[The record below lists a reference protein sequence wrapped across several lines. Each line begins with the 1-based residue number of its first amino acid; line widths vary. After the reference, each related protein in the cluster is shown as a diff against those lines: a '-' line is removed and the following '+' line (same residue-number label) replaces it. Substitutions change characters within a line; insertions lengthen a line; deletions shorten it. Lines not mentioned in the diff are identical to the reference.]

1 MASPSPTRL
10 TKVTV
15 NIKLE
20 TLENRTIFMPGQK
33 VEGHLILSAS
43 HTVDIKLLR
52 IRFSGIVQAQLYKND
67 TSQNVSTMTLFKEI
81 QTFIG
86 SAVPS
91 DPAVSVAAGEQRFPF
106 AFRVPPSQL
115 PASFEGPYGRVRY
128 EVAAVCARPHHLNK
142 LTFLNLTVPSTTDAT
157 DLDLIQPSLA
167 MGQAPVGFW
176 LWKSG
181 HLEVTVSAPKTGF
194 ASEEVVPL
202 KVEITNHSGAGACL
216 KEIYL
221 KQRVTYRTAEDVRGP
236 VTERI
241 HRLSFSEHY
250 SHLTRRINRV
260 INFPIPSTS
269 IMSPTITTS
278 ILDVSHVII
287 VKVVSR
293 ARLSKPVK
301 VELPIVIAGFPAVYF
316 DNYVFRTS
324 TETLPAYETTDNR
337 AVGLISRISQE
348 WAHMRRRSR
357 SGGSSQSQPQG
368 RRGSVASLIS
378 LGTRMGRNGRR
389 RSRSTGETEPFVAGP
404 EWEAIVENL
413 PPIPEIPAQH
423 RRPAGAPVNVN
434 VTPNQMPRPPLT
446 RPRSST
452 DPGSIRPQISEITPT
467 FAPVA
472 LGTRHRRALSA
483 PEDNE
488 DDITRRRRSAALVTV
503 DHGLEGEFGATFG
516 TLRRG
521 AQEETAA
528 LEERP
533 NSDCG
538 VAEDVHEEQPPQLE
552 SEQHDNSN
560 LNATPILA
568 VPAGVQALS
577 VPEEDEA
584 VQTEHAPENQEPHGE
599 NGASANVDAQAA
611 SVMDIPKVEDVP
623 AEVTYHPDESD
634 TPMDGAGVA
643 RGSNNDDLGED
654 LAKQPA
660 EAVVCVNS
668 ESEDVGAL
676 ENSGFVTENR
686 SSASH
691 VTRKLGPHQDSGVL
705 VDNERTSR
713 Q

>member
-10 TKVTV
+10 SKVTV

-43 HTVDIKLLR
+43 HAVDIKLLR

-81 QTFIG
+81 QTYIG

-91 DPAVSVAAGEQRFPF
+91 DPSVSVPAGEQRFPF

-337 AVGLISRISQE
+337 SAGLISRISQE
-348 WAHMRRRSR
+348 WAHIRRRSR
-357 SGGSSQSQPQG
+357 SGASSQSQPQG

-423 RRPAGAPVNVN
+423 RRPPGAPVNMN

-452 DPGSIRPQISEITPT
+452 DPGSIRPPIEEITPT

-472 LGTRHRRALSA
+472 LGTRHRRAVSA

-488 DDITRRRRSAALVTV
+488 DDVTRRRRSAALVTV
-503 DHGLEGEFGATFG
+503 DHGLEGEFGATVG

-521 AQEETAA
+521 AQEETVA
-528 LEERP
+528 LEGQP
-533 NSDCG
+533 NGDCT
-538 VAEDVHEEQPPQLE
+538 VLAEDAREDEQPQLE
-552 SEQHDNSN
+552 SEQHDDSN
-560 LNATPILA
+560 AAPTLA
-568 VPAGVQALS
+568 VPAGLQALS
-577 VPEEDEA
+577 ELDEDKA
-584 VQTEHAPENQEPHGE
+584 MHTEHAPGDQEPHGE
-599 NGASANVDAQAA
+599 NGAPANVDAQAA
-611 SVMDIPKVEDVP
+611 SMMDVPKVEDLP
-623 AEVTYHPDESD
+623 AEVAHHPDESD
-634 TPMDGAGVA
+634 TPIDGAGAA
-643 RGSNNDDLGED
+643 RGSDNDDLGKA
-654 LAKQPA
+654 LTKHPA
-660 EAVVCVNS
+660 EEVVCVKS
-668 ESEDVGAL
+668 ASEDVSAV
-676 ENSGFVTENR
+676 ENSSLVTEKH
-686 SSASH
+686 SSANH